1 MPERERE
8 GERSSIPSLRGRL
21 IHIYIWQEENHVR
34 DLLGVGVLHHV
45 RVHHV
50 GLGEHPV
57 PELGR
62 REARREREAGEVL
75 VELLAADL
83 VRVRL
88 RVNGLRVRVGVG
100 SRVRV
105 GVGEVLDELLV
116 ADLTVGVD
124 DGAQPRGLRLLG
136 QRIELDR
143 ASERHTRREAREA
156 DLVR

>member
-1 MPERERE
+1 M
-8 GERSSIPSLRGRL
+8 

-83 VRVRL
+83 VGVRL

>member
-1 MPERERE
+1 M
-8 GERSSIPSLRGRL
+8 

-83 VRVRL
+83 VGFRL
-88 RVNGLRVRVGVG
+88 RVNGQGLGLGLGVG
-100 SRVRV
+100 
-105 GVGEVLDELLV
+105 L
-116 ADLTVGVD
+116 
-124 DGAQPRGLRLLG
+124 GLGLG
-136 QRIELDR
+136 RY
-143 ASERHTRREAREA
+143 SMSFW
-156 DLVR
+156 

>member
-83 VRVRL
+83 VGVM
-88 RVNGLRVRVGVG
+88 NGLRVRVGVG

-105 GVGEVLDELLV
+105 GVGEVLDELLI

>member
-50 GLGEHPV
+50 GLREHPV

-83 VRVRL
+83 VGARL
-88 RVNGLRVRVGVG
+88 RVKGLRVRVGVG
-100 SRVRV
+100 VGIRVRV
-105 GVGEVLDELLV
+105 GIR
-116 ADLTVGVD
+116 VGVGV
-124 DGAQPRGLRLLG
+124 GASVRVRVGARVKAYAPRR
-136 QRIELDR
+136 
-143 ASERHTRREAREA
+143 
-156 DLVR
+156 

>member
-83 VRVRL
+83 VGVRL

>member
-1 MPERERE
+1 MPEREGGR
-8 GERSSIPSLRGRL
+8 ERSSIPSLRGRL

-34 DLLGVGVLHHV
+34 DLLGVRVLHHV

-62 REARREREAGEVL
+62 REAWREREAGEVL
-75 VELLAADL
+75 VELLAAVL
-83 VRVRL
+83 VGARL

>member
-1 MPERERE
+1 MA
-8 GERSSIPSLRGRL
+8 GGD
-21 IHIYIWQEENHVR
+21 HVR
-34 DLLGVGVLHHV
+34 DLLGFGVLHHV

-50 GLGEHPV
+50 GLREHPV

-83 VRVRL
+83 VGVRL

>member
-83 VRVRL
+83 VGVRL
-88 RVNGLRVRVGVG
+88 RVNGQGLGLGLGVG
-100 SRVRV
+100 
-105 GVGEVLDELLV
+105 L
-116 ADLTVGVD
+116 
-124 DGAQPRGLRLLG
+124 GLGLG
-136 QRIELDR
+136 RY
-143 ASERHTRREAREA
+143 SMSFW
-156 DLVR
+156 

>member
-8 GERSSIPSLRGRL
+8 GERSSIPSLRGGL

-83 VRVRL
+83 VGVRL

>member
-1 MPERERE
+1 M
-8 GERSSIPSLRGRL
+8 

-83 VRVRL
+83 VGARL
-88 RVNGLRVRVGVG
+88 RVNGFRVRVGVG

-105 GVGEVLDELLV
+105 GVGEVLDELLI

>member
-1 MPERERE
+1 M
-8 GERSSIPSLRGRL
+8 

-83 VRVRL
+83 VGVM
-88 RVNGLRVRVGVG
+88 NGLRVRVGVG
-100 SRVRV
+100 SRVR
-105 GVGEVLDELLV
+105 VGEVLDELLV

>member
-1 MPERERE
+1 LPERERE

-83 VRVRL
+83 VGVRL

>member
-83 VRVRL
+83 VGVRL

-100 SRVRV
+100 SRVR
-105 GVGEVLDELLV
+105 VGEVLDELLV